1 MTSKNVWIGIDVG
14 SITCKFVIV
23 DRDRG
28 ILAATY
34 ERTHGRVIDA
44 VKAGLE
50 QVRPVLH
57 GATVRGCATTGSA
70 RSLVAI
76 LVGADLAK
84 NEITT
89 HAHAALTLHPQ
100 ARTLLEIGG
109 EDSKIILLKDRVPI
123 DFAMNTVCA
132 AGTGAFLDQL
142 ASRLGIPVSDLGEL
156 AVASTHEVA
165 IAGRCTV
172 FAESDIIFKQQ
183 AGHRTEDIVAGAC
196 QALVRNY
203 LNDVGIGKE
212 IVGPVLFFG
221 GVAANEGIRRAFEKA
236 LDLPVE
242 VPKGHRTMGALGAA
256 LLSMREGRPLSAMRP
271 VEEILASDFAT
282 QSFLCESCPNH
293 CEIVRFVESG
303 VPVGFSGGRCD
314 RWNRTGLSARSAA
327 LV

>member
-1 MTSKNVWIGIDVG
+1 MLGRNVWIGIDVG

-23 DRDRG
+23 DESRK

-50 QVRPVLH
+50 QIRPVLQ

-84 NEITT
+84 NEITA
-89 HAHAALTLHPQ
+89 HAHAALTLHPNV
-100 ARTLLEIGG
+100 RTVLEIGG
-109 EDSKIILLKDRVPI
+109 EDSKIILLKDRVPV

-142 ASRLGIPVSDLGEL
+142 ASRLGIPVHDLGRL

-203 LNDVGIGKE
+203 LNDVGMGKE
-212 IVGPVLFFG
+212 IEAPVLFLG
-221 GVAANEGIRRAFEKA
+221 GVAANEGIRRAFETA
-236 LDLPVE
+236 LGLPVD

-256 LLSMREGRPLSAMRP
+256 LLSMREDRVSSAMRP
-271 VEEILASDFAT
+271 IEEILASDFAT
-282 QSFLCESCPNH
+282 QSFLCDRCPNH
-293 CEIVRFVESG
+293 CEIVRFVESEF
-303 VPVGFSGGRCD
+303 PVGFAGGRCD
-314 RWNRTGLSARSAA
+314 RWSRAGAASSAVVAG
-327 LV
+327 